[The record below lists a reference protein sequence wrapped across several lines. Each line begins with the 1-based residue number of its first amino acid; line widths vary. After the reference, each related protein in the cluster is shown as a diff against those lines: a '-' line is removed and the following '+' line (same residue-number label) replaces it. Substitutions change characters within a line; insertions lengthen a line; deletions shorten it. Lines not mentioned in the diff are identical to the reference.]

1 MKHPCSIDLIKPLA
15 EYNVSPYFCSGIIDV
30 EIRNYGFIEEPV
42 RSKNG

>member
-1 MKHPCSIDLIKPLA
+1 MKHPRYIDLIKPLA
-15 EYNVSPYFCSGIIDV
+15 EYNVSPYFRSSIINV